1 MRLKTCIKKIQKSIQ
16 RSDVKQIWMFGSSL
30 FFPSQVN
37 KDNVV
42 KVGHKQVV
50 NMIRHGG
57 NHLIIK
63 VVTVSRNLDP
73 DDTARKKGTGLV
85 SYLRSLTD
93 QSWFFLLTLQKL
105 LRWY

>member
-1 MRLKTCIKKIQKSIQ
+1 
-16 RSDVKQIWMFGSSL
+16 
-30 FFPSQVN
+30 VN

-63 VVTVSRNLDP
+63 VVTVSRNPDP
-73 DDTARKKGTGLV
+73 DDTARKKAPAPPRRAPSTAL
-85 SYLRSLTD
+85 STRSKSMTSELEDLGKHHTPTHHK
-93 QSWFFLLTLQKL
+93 WFNST
-105 LRWY
+105 

>member
-1 MRLKTCIKKIQKSIQ
+1 MNQ
-16 RSDVKQIWMFGSSL
+16 
-30 FFPSQVN
+30 
-37 KDNVV
+37 DNVV

-73 DDTARKKGTGLV
+73 DDTARKKGKRLDLFMGYEGTC
-85 SYLRSLTD
+85 
-93 QSWFFLLTLQKL
+93 
-105 LRWY
+105 

>member
-1 MRLKTCIKKIQKSIQ
+1 M
-16 RSDVKQIWMFGSSL
+16 
-30 FFPSQVN
+30 
-37 KDNVV
+37 V

-73 DDTARKKGTGLV
+73 DDTARKKGAFV
-85 SYLRSLTD
+85 AWVDSFSSSHIY
-93 QSWFFLLTLQKL
+93 TL
-105 LRWY
+105 

>member
-1 MRLKTCIKKIQKSIQ
+1 MLII
-16 RSDVKQIWMFGSSL
+16 
-30 FFPSQVN
+30 SQVN

-73 DDTARKKGTGLV
+73 DDTARKKGTFITWVV
-85 SYLRSLTD
+85 SFTSSGIYIL
-93 QSWFFLLTLQKL
+93 
-105 LRWY
+105 